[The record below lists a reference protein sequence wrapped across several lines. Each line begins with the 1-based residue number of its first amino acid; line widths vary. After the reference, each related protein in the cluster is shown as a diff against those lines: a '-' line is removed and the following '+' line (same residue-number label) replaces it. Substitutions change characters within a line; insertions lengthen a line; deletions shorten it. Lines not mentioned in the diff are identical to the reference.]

1 MKFNANALKK
11 DINLYMR
18 TFAQTYVTKAIKQ
31 LETYARDCVNYFYN
45 DYNPLVYK
53 RTYSFLNNS
62 VRSKINKLGNGT
74 GYSGYVD
81 LMSDVSG
88 GNEIYGSNELTDEA
102 IREENWNGGR
112 FNKAP
117 TTDPSPVFYLMDFY
131 YSKQYNNPAIMEAR
145 RIARNQSYSCI
156 KKG

>member
-1 MKFNANALKK
+1 MKFNTNALKK

-18 TFAQTYVTKAIKQ
+18 TFAQVYINKAIKL
-31 LETYARDCVNYFYN
+31 LETYARDCVTYFYN

-53 RTYSFLNNS
+53 RTYSFFDNS
-62 VRSKINKLGNGT
+62 VSSKISKLGNGT

-88 GNEIYGSNELTDEA
+88 GNEIYKSNELTDEA
-102 IREENWNGGR
+102 IREENWTGGR

-117 TTDPSPVFYLMDFY
+117 TTNPSPVFYLMDFY
-131 YSKQYNNPAIMEAR
+131 YSKQFNNPAIMEAR

-156 KKG
+156 KKR

>member
-1 MKFNANALKK
+1 
-11 DINLYMR
+11 MR

-62 VRSKINKLGNGT
+62 VSSKINKLGNGT

-131 YSKQYNNPAIMEAR
+131 YSKQFNNPAIMEAR

>member
-1 MKFNANALKK
+1 
-11 DINLYMR
+11 MR

-62 VRSKINKLGNGT
+62 VSSKINKLGNGT

-88 GNEIYGSNELTDEA
+88 GNEIYGSNGLTDEA

-131 YSKQYNNPAIMEAR
+131 YSKQFNNPAIMEAR